1 MTLSWPKVCT
11 AECALDC
18 ARVFDL
24 PYVDK
29 FLVLLRTM
37 TGLELNEFAF
47 AEQTTQSAAAVDFL
61 NDVVDD
67 QQRVVCAGLGD
78 FTLAGVVGVN
88 TFC

>member
-1 MTLSWPKVCT
+1 MCT

-61 NDVVDD
+61 TTSSMINNGSFALV
-67 QQRVVCAGLGD
+67 
-78 FTLAGVVGVN
+78 
-88 TFC
+88 